1 MSTQNMAFRGKIIE
15 KAREVLDESRML
27 TYNCTNINCIVRDS
41 IETIL
46 NCPLL

>member
-1 MSTQNMAFRGKIIE
+1 MSTQNMAFHGKIIE
-15 KAREVLDESRML
+15 KDMEVLDESMIL
-27 TYNCTNINCIVRDS
+27 TYNCTNINCTVRDS